1 MGFEKLI
8 GNEEVKNILKNE
20 LKKGVNSGTYLFY
33 GKKGTNLFEFA
44 VSFAKALNCENEKFD
59 FCDECRV
66 CKNIEKLVYAD
77 LEIIKPEN
85 GSIKID
91 VIREMIAKSTKTSYE
106 GNKKVFIIRDVNKL
120 KEAAANAL
128 LKTIEEP
135 VKDTFFILLTNDL
148 NILATI
154 KSRAMLIKFDSLRK
168 SELNVSEKIFNFFE
182 GNMEDILNIKKYRID
197 EVLEKNI
204 EYINID
210 EVIVE
215 YIKDK
220 NILIKIK
227 LIKCIEDYIE
237 KKKFITKLEKI
248 LFLEKIEKAVGNDRE
263 FLRELL
269 YLFIIKDK
277 KIEKVEELLEI
288 KESLIYYTNVSLVL
302 YNFFLKF

>member
-197 EVLEKNI
+197 EVIL
-204 EYINID
+204 
-210 EVIVE
+210 E

-277 KIEKVEELLEI
+277 RIEKVEELLEI